1 VVFLADEPVTLES
14 VGLSFRLP
22 ADCVAQRAEVGASIY
37 IQAAPRS
44 GDYSLAVQ
52 VLRPGDG
59 LRTLQDV
66 VERIR
71 ADLSARTGTIDRV
84 EIDPRTRESRA
95 QTVAVMARELMPPT
109 EIRVGNLERAGVRL
123 YVALTTPDRRAV
135 VEGYTVLQPLPT
147 AFVIFQL
154 ICEQEKFSA
163 ARRAYELSI
172 ASSTFEDP
180 TTTAS
185 ARGRALAAG
194 RHLLQTLTPEAL
206 DRALPPERTWFRFYR
221 PAGTGDPAD
230 DTELGYRAL
239 RLWKGRKAELNGPSG
254 RELPPTPDNP
264 EGYLAEVLA
273 RLLITE
279 SGHRIVVDSRALAFM
294 TLDRSSEAWTVS
306 TAIQDPRQR
315 RPSIY
320 AETGARDARG
330 ISVSITEPGGV
341 PRVIRPFLESDVY
354 LNQVET
360 HLLPT
365 LLLNAGAERE
375 YAFLAYRSQGESVSL
390 RRDLVRRD
398 PDAPTGWLIR
408 TRHGEA
414 GEPQRSL
421 YSADARLIR
430 TELPDGSVWEPVTF
444 DRLMT
449 IWKSKDLP
457 TGSVSR

>member
-1 VVFLADEPVTLES
+1 M
-14 VGLSFRLP
+14 
-22 ADCVAQRAEVGASIY
+22 
-37 IQAAPRS
+37 
-44 GDYSLAVQ
+44 AVQ
-52 VLRPGDG
+52 VLRIGDG
-59 LRTLQDV
+59 IRTLQDV

-71 ADLSARTGTIDRV
+71 SDLDARTGTIDRV
-84 EIDPRTRESRA
+84 EVDPRTRESRA
-95 QTVAVMARELMPPT
+95 QTVAVMAREIMPPT
-109 EIRVGNLERAGVRL
+109 EIRVGNLERPGARL

-154 ICEQEKFSA
+154 IVEQEKFSA

-194 RHLLQTLTPEAL
+194 RELLQTLTPEAI
-206 DRALPPERTWFRFYR
+206 DRALPAERTWFRLFR
-221 PAGTGDPAD
+221 PAGTGDPSD
-230 DTELGYRAL
+230 DAELGYRAV
-239 RLWKGRKAELNGPSG
+239 RIWKGRKAELNGPSG

-264 EGYLAEVLA
+264 EGYLSEVLA
-273 RLLITE
+273 RVLITDA
-279 SGHRIVVDSRALAFM
+279 GHRVVVDSRALAFM

-330 ISVSITEPGGV
+330 ISVSITEPGGL
-341 PRVIRPFLESDVY
+341 PRVIRPFLDGDVY

-360 HLLPT
+360 HLLPR

-375 YAFLAYRSQGESVSL
+375 YAFFAYRSQGESVSL
-390 RRDLVRRD
+390 RRDLIRRD

-408 TRHGEA
+408 TRFGEE
-414 GEPQRSL
+414 GEPQRTL
-421 YSADARLIR
+421 FGADGTPIR
-430 TELPDGSVWEPVTF
+430 TDLPDGTVWEPVTF
-444 DRLMT
+444 DRLMA
-449 IWKSKDLP
+449 IWKGKDLP
-457 TGSVSR
+457 TGSISR